1 MEKCP
6 VVKSFF
12 EIITTVSSG
21 LKTTQLVISVQSK
34 SQFLDPT
41 PPPPHTAVGSTSQYK
56 GSPGK
61 RPHSPKDQ
69 DRTRIRATLL
79 SKAMEDCET
88 HSVSELRIV
97 LLGESSSEISTVG
110 NFILNRDAF
119 DTEAPP
125 PSVEQHS
132 ERARGKV
139 EGRYITVINTP
150 HLLDPELSVD
160 QTTAWFKESLYL
172 SAPGPHVF
180 LLVLQSCTLKRE
192 DQERMRSIMDG
203 PWFMKHAIIL
213 SLDDGVSPHAAAE
226 ALKGSNKPL
235 YLIIRKSEVQHK
247 VQVLQLLEKIEEVV
261 TLNGGGYLT
270 YHTNELLLTE
280 EKTLEKG
287 SKRSKMS
294 KLHAQSVRIV
304 LLGKNSSEISRVG
317 NFILDR
323 NAFYTEAPPPSVE
336 QHSER
341 ARGNV
346 EGRNITLINTPH
358 LLDTE
363 LSVEE
368 LINRLKECMSLCA
381 PGPHAFLLVL
391 QPDECTPRDWD
402 QMKMALSNLSH
413 KTLNYTTVLTTQKK
427 GTGTGP
433 HKENDL
439 VKDIIKQ
446 CGGRHYQLET
456 GSARSDVLNVID
468 KMVKKNKNH
477 PMKYSEH
484 LESLYER
491 DWRMHCASM
500 SKEMT
505 GGVIRLTPS
514 TVTETKPLSERLNLV
529 LCGSDGAVK
538 SSISDLILGQRELS
552 PESSSVCVRREGEVC
567 GRLVTLVEM
576 PAVYNIQL
584 SKDDVMQETHRCVS
598 LCDPGVHAFL
608 LIIPEG
614 RLTDKDKG
622 EMEKIH
628 RIFGSRFTDHTIV
641 QISQHSQNTQLD
653 EAVKTVIE
661 DFGKRHLFFNYS
673 SQVPELIEHVE
684 ELLTENRCSQ
694 YTTHMYLGAQ
704 IEIQQKYEREVA
716 QLKQKMS
723 ELTGKFNLTDLPKTL
738 RIVLLGKTGV
748 GKSATGNTILGQEN
762 LFKEEIFG
770 ESVTTVCQKEA
781 AEISERHITVIDTR
795 GLFDASTSDINTRN
809 EIIKSITMATPGPH
823 VFLLVVPIGR
833 QNQDVNEILKMI
845 QNIFGEESRRYT
857 IVLFSRGDDLRKN
870 TIEQF
875 IENSGQNIK
884 DLIRS
889 CGNRYHVF
897 NNRNPEDRTQVTDLL
912 EKIDSMLTVSGGSFY
927 TNEMFQQIEKD
938 LQEEQKRILKER
950 EEEIE
955 REKERLKAKENK
967 ATQIMLE
974 NVNKQRQQQKLWY
987 QRRILKQNVQPEL
1000 DE

>member
-1 MEKCP
+1 MC
-6 VVKSFF
+6 
-12 EIITTVSSG
+12 
-21 LKTTQLVISVQSK
+21 
-34 SQFLDPT
+34 
-41 PPPPHTAVGSTSQYK
+41 H
-56 GSPGK
+56 
-61 RPHSPKDQ
+61 
-69 DRTRIRATLL
+69 
-79 SKAMEDCET
+79 
-88 HSVSELRIV
+88 
-97 LLGESSSEISTVG
+97 
-110 NFILNRDAF
+110 
-119 DTEAPP
+119 
-125 PSVEQHS
+125 
-132 ERARGKV
+132 
-139 EGRYITVINTP
+139 
-150 HLLDPELSVD
+150 
-160 QTTAWFKESLYL
+160 
-172 SAPGPHVF
+172 
-180 LLVLQSCTLKRE
+180 
-192 DQERMRSIMDG
+192 
-203 PWFMKHAIIL
+203 HA
-213 SLDDGVSPHAAAE
+213 
-226 ALKGSNKPL
+226 
-235 YLIIRKSEVQHK
+235 
-247 VQVLQLLEKIEEVV
+247 
-261 TLNGGGYLT
+261 
-270 YHTNELLLTE
+270 
-280 EKTLEKG
+280 
-287 SKRSKMS
+287 
-294 KLHAQSVRIV
+294 VRIV

-317 NFILDR
+317 NFIVKRD
-323 NAFYTEAPPPSVE
+323 AFDTEAPPPSIE

-402 QMKMALSNLSH
+402 QMKMALNNLSD
-413 KTLNYTTVLTTQKK
+413 KTLDYTTVLTTQKK
-427 GTGTGP
+427 GTGTGS
-433 HKENDL
+433 HKKNDL

-468 KMVKKNKNH
+468 KMVKKNKNN

-491 DWRMHCASM
+491 DWRIHCASM

-514 TVTETKPLSERLNLV
+514 TATGTKPLSERLNLV

-552 PESSSVCVRREGEVC
+552 PESSSVCVRREGEVSGC
-567 GRLVTLVEM
+567 LLTLVEM
-576 PAVYNIQL
+576 PALYNTQL
-584 SKDDVMQETHRCVS
+584 SKEDVMQETLRCVS

-628 RIFGSRFTDHTIV
+628 RIFGPRFTDHTIV
-641 QISQHSQNTQLD
+641 LITQHSQNTQLD

-723 ELTGKFNLTDLPKTL
+723 ELAGKYLPKTL
-738 RIVLLGKTGV
+738 RIVLLGKIGV

-781 AEISERHITVIDTR
+781 AEISERHITVIDTP

-809 EIIKSITMATPGPH
+809 EITKSITMAAPGPH
-823 VFLLVVPIGR
+823 AFLLVVPIGR
-833 QNQDVNEILKMI
+833 HTQDVKEMLKMI
-845 QNIFGEESRRYT
+845 QIIFGEESRRYT

-875 IENSGQNIK
+875 IEKSGQNIK

-889 CGNRYHVF
+889 CGNRY
-897 NNRNPEDRTQVTDLL
+897 R
-912 EKIDSMLTVSGGSFY
+912 
-927 TNEMFQQIEKD
+927 
-938 LQEEQKRILKER
+938 
-950 EEEIE
+950 
-955 REKERLKAKENK
+955 
-967 ATQIMLE
+967 
-974 NVNKQRQQQKLWY
+974 
-987 QRRILKQNVQPEL
+987 VQ
-1000 DE
+1000 